1 MKEIHGGGERR
12 SPVRLGKTCEGLCIY
27 ATLGVLVGL
36 CKPMHESFR
45 RSYSGSQDQG
55 GEVNKQA

>member
-1 MKEIHGGGERR
+1 MQ
-12 SPVRLGKTCEGLCIY
+12 GLCVY

-45 RSYSGSQDQG
+45 RSFSGSQDQG
-55 GEVNKQA
+55 GEINKQA